1 MSCVPLELQ
10 WDYGTLKKAWFN
22 IVDYVNN
29 SVSTPLAIQ
38 KLLKLETCK
47 WVSKCSKQAMAH
59 VGSRDISRSKMSVKW
74 DTSVG
79 ELVQVLA
86 YDSIVESLQFIRST
100 PVEKVVLF
108 STKLALHKKNI
119 SVHKNAHSPTGM

>member
-1 MSCVPLELQ
+1 MGL
-10 WDYGTLKKAWFN
+10 WDAEESMVQYCNDSA
-22 IVDYVNN
+22 
-29 SVSTPLAIQ
+29 STPPAVQ

-47 WVSKCSKQAMAH
+47 WVSKCSKQAIAH
-59 VGSRDISRSKMSVKW
+59 VGLRYISRSKMSVKW

-100 PVEKVVLF
+100 PVEQFVLF
-108 STKLALHKKNI
+108 SMKLPLRFEYERKRWKYWAI
-119 SVHKNAHSPTGM
+119 